1 MSTPIRMPPIAPPPV
16 PGYARPRPGTL
27 PGMTPGSDSTSR
39 SNSASNS
46 GASSGYI
53 VERSR
58 SIGPP
63 GFSLNLASPGD
74 AKSAASSDG
83 LAGGLPGL
91 LVEQVKGVN
100 SAQLGADA
108 MMHSLLTGGDVNESE
123 VLTAVQKADL
133 AFRMLIQIRNK
144 LMDAYR
150 EVQQIQI

>member
-1 MSTPIRMPPIAPPPV
+1 M
-16 PGYARPRPGTL
+16 
-27 PGMTPGSDSTSR
+27 PGSGGTPSP
-39 SNSASNS
+39 NS
-46 GASSGYI
+46 GATSGHSF
-53 VERSR
+53 ERSR
-58 SIGPP
+58 SVASP
-63 GFSLNLASPGD
+63 GFSLNLGSPGS
-74 AKSAASSDG
+74 ANSAASSDG